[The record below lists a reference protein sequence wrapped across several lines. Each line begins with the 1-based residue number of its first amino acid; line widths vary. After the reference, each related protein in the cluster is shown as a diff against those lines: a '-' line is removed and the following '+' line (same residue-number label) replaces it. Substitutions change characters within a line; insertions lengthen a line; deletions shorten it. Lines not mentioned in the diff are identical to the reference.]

1 MNLSFIKL
9 DINIMDDSKMKF
21 IVKLPD
27 GDKLFRLWIGLLCL
41 AMKSG
46 RPGIVEIG
54 NQIPFTTEM
63 LANHFD
69 IELNT
74 VKLALDTF
82 QTFKM
87 IEFWDDGTM
96 FICNFVQH
104 QQLDKIEKS
113 KEVSRLSSKRYRE
126 KIKLLGDGHVTV
138 SDETDKDIDKE
149 KDKELIAK
157 FEKFWSAYPNK
168 KSKKNSLKAFKK
180 INPDLET
187 FKKMIEALEKQRQA
201 IQWQKDSG
209 QFIPLPSTWLNGER
223 WTDEVSASINGDNK
237 IIELKRNY

>member
-1 MNLSFIKL
+1 
-9 DINIMDDSKMKF
+9 MDDSKMKF

-82 QTFKM
+82 QRFKM